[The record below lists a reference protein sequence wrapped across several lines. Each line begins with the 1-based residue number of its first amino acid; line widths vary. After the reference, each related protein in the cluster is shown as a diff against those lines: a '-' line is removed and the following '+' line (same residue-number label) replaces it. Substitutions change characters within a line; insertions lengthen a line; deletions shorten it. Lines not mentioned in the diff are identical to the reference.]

1 MFQCND
7 AGAAARYKC
16 LQVGFGAQVRM
27 TDIVL
32 SLVVI
37 AALAL
42 IVGAF
47 VYWRRTGETKQPV
60 LMLVLA
66 AVAIANVLIWTIP
79 NPDGSSPIDQVNEA
93 GGQ

>member
-1 MFQCND
+1 
-7 AGAAARYKC
+7 
-16 LQVGFGAQVRM
+16 M

>member
-1 MFQCND
+1 MFQWND
-7 AGAAARYKC
+7 VETGLRYKFFQAC
-16 LQVGFGAQVRM
+16 VGASEAM
-27 TDIVL
+27 TDLVL

-42 IVGAF
+42 VVGAF
-47 VYWRRTGETKQPV
+47 VYWRRTGESKQPV
-60 LMLVLA
+60 LMLILA
-66 AVAIANVLIWTIP
+66 GVAIANVLIWAIP